1 MHMKRVNVVKKRKNN
16 EEYKKENINFS
27 SIEKKWQKAWKDK
40 KIFEVKEE
48 SKKKKFYII
57 EMYPYP
63 SGSGLHMGH
72 AFNYALGD
80 IYARMK
86 IMQGLNVLHP
96 MGYDSF
102 GLPAENAAIKAKS
115 HPKKF
120 TEEAIENFI
129 NQQKTLGITYD
140 WNRILMSHDSNYY
153 RWDQWIFLKMFEK
166 GLAYRKK
173 APVNFC
179 SKCKTVLANEQVH
192 DGKCWRHTD
201 TKVEI
206 KQLEQWFFKI
216 TDYANELYDKIDS
229 LNKWP
234 ERIKAMQK
242 NWIGKSHGTRVEF
255 NINNEKWPIFTT
267 RPDTIFGVTFMVI
280 SAQHPKLYELVTKE
294 QKKEVDKFVNK
305 IKSTSEKDLEGLEK
319 EGAFTGS
326 YAINPVTK
334 EKIPVYTGNFVLAE
348 YGSGMVMAVPA
359 HDQRDFEFAKRYN
372 IPIKIVIQPENQKI
386 ELKNMKGAYVGDGK
400 LINSQ
405 EFDGLN
411 NREAISKIT
420 EFLEKNKL
428 GKKTIQFKLRDWL
441 ISRQRF
447 WGTPIPIIYCD
458 KCGTVSVPEKDL
470 PVTLPEN
477 IKFTNEKN
485 PLINYDK
492 FVNVK
497 CPKCKGNAKRETDTM
512 DTFVN
517 SSWYFLRYCDSK
529 NKKEIFDKKKV
540 NYWCPI
546 DVYIGG
552 AEHACMHLIYF
563 RFYTKFLRDLGL
575 LSFDEPAKKLFNQ
588 GMLHGEDGYVM
599 SKSRGNVIDPLETMK
614 KYGVDTLRLFLVSVS
629 SPDKDSA
636 WSSTGIESMHKFVNK
651 FVSFIL
657 EIKKGKSSER
667 AESKI
672 NKAIKEIT
680 KDLEEFQYNLAII
693 KLRTLVDIL
702 LEEKEISKKDIE
714 NILKLISPFCPH
726 ITEELWE
733 KIGNKPF
740 ISLASWPI
748 YDEKKINEELEKQ
761 EQQVN
766 QTIGDIKNI
775 IKIMREKQNKN
786 AGKVYLYLIP
796 KEIPIYQ
803 RFKEM
808 IEKSLGL
815 NLEIFAVN
823 DSKKYD
829 PQNKA
834 QKAKPGKPAIYL
846 E

>member
-1 MHMKRVNVVKKRKNN
+1 MHTKRVNVVKKRKNN

-27 SIEKKWQKAWKDK
+27 SIEKKWQKVWKDK
-40 KIFEVKEE
+40 KIFEVREK

-179 SKCKTVLANEQVH
+179 SKCNTVLANEQVH

-229 LNKWP
+229 LNEWP

-242 NWIGKSHGTRVEF
+242 NWIGKSHGTQVEF

-428 GKKTIQFKLRDWL
+428 GKKTTQFKLRDWL
-441 ISRQRF
+441 VSRQRF
-447 WGTPIPIIYCD
+447 WGTPIPIIYCE
-458 KCGTVSVPEKDL
+458 KCGVVPVPEKDL

-477 IKFTNEKN
+477 IKFMNEKN

-657 EIKKGKSSER
+657 EVKKGKSSER

-714 NILKLISPFCPH
+714 NILKLTSPFCPH

-786 AGKVYLYLIP
+786 AEKVYLYLIP
-796 KEIPIYQ
+796 KEISIYQ

-834 QKAKPGKPAIYL
+834 QKTKPGKPAIYL